1 VLPIT
6 TPTFIRN
13 TSKQYGF
20 RTKKGK
26 PNQHLL
32 DETRIAQAVGFSRM
46 TPLWFP
52 TSASR
57 HAPYFIATVSV
68 TKITFGVN

>member
-1 VLPIT
+1 MVFEQKRASQIN
-6 TPTFIRN
+6 IC
-13 TSKQYGF
+13 S
-20 RTKKGK
+20 
-26 PNQHLL
+26 

-57 HAPYFIATVSV
+57 HAPYFIATMSV
-68 TKITFGVN
+68 AKFTFIVNSTGPFFHSFCRFLF